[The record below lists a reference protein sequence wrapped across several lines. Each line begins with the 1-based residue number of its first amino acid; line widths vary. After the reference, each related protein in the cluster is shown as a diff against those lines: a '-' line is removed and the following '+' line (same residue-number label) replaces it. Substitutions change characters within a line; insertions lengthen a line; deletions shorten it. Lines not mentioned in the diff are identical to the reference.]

1 MQAALEL
8 LAHDGLG
15 AVTTRNI
22 AGRIGLTEGALFRHF
37 ESKQAI
43 LVASLDHLESQL
55 FEPMQGPPEQDP
67 LVLLE
72 RFFRRRVELVS
83 GPTALGHLV
92 FSEQLVHATGE
103 IGRQR
108 IRAWRARSA
117 GFVRTCL
124 DALAAAGRLRHGLT
138 ADALVSVVQGQV
150 LGFVVERAIVDPS
163 EPTLETRIDEA
174 WATLRLLILEPD
186 GR

>member
-1 MQAALEL
+1 MQAALDL
-8 LAHDGLG
+8 LAQDGLG

-37 ESKQAI
+37 ASKQAI
-43 LVASLDHLESQL
+43 LVASLDHLESLL
-55 FEPMQGPPEQDP
+55 FEPMQGAPGQGP
-67 LVLLE
+67 LGLLE

-103 IGRQR
+103 TGRQR

-117 GFVRTCL
+117 AFVRTCL
-124 DALAAAGRLRHGLT
+124 DSLAAAGRLRHGLT
-138 ADALVSVVQGQV
+138 AEALVSVVQGQV
-150 LGFVVERAIVDPS
+150 LGFVVERAVADPS
-163 EPTLETRIDEA
+163 DDTLESRIDEA
-174 WATLRLLILEPD
+174 WATLCLLILEPSA
-186 GR
+186 R